1 MATRRTTKR
10 ADRPRATALGAT
22 KGQGA
27 FRPLKPPAQ
36 TPAVPFDEPLTPDV
50 EEQARPRPA
59 SPGARGRSATDA
71 FDDAL
76 DFDTLPDAHDDELPL
91 AGGSGGE
98 TAPDLWEDMP
108 HAEAEE
114 LDEDAH
120 APDDALGLYLRQM
133 GAIPLL
139 TRDQELHLAQQL
151 EMRRRRYRYAAISCW
166 RTLARILETFERVQ
180 RGQLAL
186 DPTIDVVNTLGLT
199 RENILKRMPHHL
211 PTLRRVVQA
220 ADRDF
225 RELLK
230 ATTAAAREKLER
242 GLWRKMSKA
251 RRLVEELSPRIDLL
265 DHWTDELRV
274 LSRQMNDL
282 AVAAE
287 AGGNSAAD
295 RERRAKASKQLREL
309 MCEVRL
315 QPEELSRLAAVLES
329 RRRMYQKARRELA
342 EGNLRLVVSIAKRY
356 RSRGLPFSDLIQEGN
371 RGLMRA
377 VDKYEWRLKFK
388 FGTYATWWIRQGI
401 TRALADHAR
410 TIRVPC
416 HQVGTLARVERVRGE
431 LSIQQGR
438 EPTVEEIAAV
448 LGVTPEETQSLRVV
462 ARHPVSLHE
471 PLGGDGERALE
482 DFLDDP
488 DATNPGKAVDQHLL
502 RERIGEVLR
511 SLTPREREVI
521 ELRFGLRDGQP
532 KTLEEVARAYGITR
546 ERIRQIEARGLLKLR
561 QPLRSQRLAE
571 FAETE

>member
-1 MATRRTTKR
+1 MAIRRNNKKAAR
-10 ADRPRATALGAT
+10 LPAAAEPAPREPVALEEALMGPHAPNGHADD
-22 KGQGA
+22 
-27 FRPLKPPAQ
+27 
-36 TPAVPFDEPLTPDV
+36 AVEAVEADDLDAEEVAEEVVPDEVPVGEV
-50 EEQARPRPA
+50 EE
-59 SPGARGRSATDA
+59 GE
-71 FDDAL
+71 DD
-76 DFDTLPDAHDDELPL
+76 
-91 AGGSGGE
+91 
-98 TAPDLWEDMP
+98 
-108 HAEAEE
+108 
-114 LDEDAH
+114 H

-139 TRDQELHLAQQL
+139 SRDEELLLAQAL
-151 EMRRRRYRYAAISCW
+151 EHHRSRFRHATLASW
-166 RTLARILETFERVQ
+166 RTLARVVEAFERVN

-199 RENILKRMPHHL
+199 RENILKRIPHHL
-211 PTLRRVVQA
+211 PTLRNIVAA

-225 RELLK
+225 SELLK
-230 ATTAAAREKLER
+230 AGSGAARARLR
-242 GLWRKMSKA
+242 RSLYRRLCKA
-251 RRLVEELSPRIDLL
+251 RKLVEELAPRIDLL
-265 DHWTDELRV
+265 DILSEELRRTV
-274 LSRQMNDL
+274 GEMRELEAES
-282 AVAAE
+282 E

-295 RERRAKASKQLREL
+295 RERRARALKQLREL
-309 MCEVRL
+309 MLECRGQPDELARL
-315 QPEELSRLAAVLES
+315 SAVIES
-329 RRRMYQKARRELA
+329 RRRLYQLARRELA

-377 VDKYEWRLKFK
+377 VDKYEWRMKFK

-416 HQVGTLARVERVRGE
+416 HQVGTLAAVERVRGE
-431 LSIQQGR
+431 LSISQGR
-438 EPTVEEIAAV
+438 EPTVEEIASV
-448 LGVTPEETQSLRVV
+448 LGVTAEETQSLRTV

-488 DATNPGKAVDQHLL
+488 DAQNPGKAVDQHLL

-532 KTLEEVARAYGITR
+532 RTLEEVARAYGITR

-571 FAETE
+571 FADAE

>member
-1 MATRRTTKR
+1 LHVEASPEVEVEE
-10 ADRPRATALGAT
+10 DSRPRRGLYG
-22 KGQGA
+22 
-27 FRPLKPPAQ
+27 
-36 TPAVPFDEPLTPDV
+36 DELDPGYEPGEDV
-50 EEQARPRPA
+50 A
-59 SPGARGRSATDA
+59 
-71 FDDAL
+71 
-76 DFDTLPDAHDDELPL
+76 DDELPL
-91 AGGSGGE
+91 LV
-98 TAPDLWEDMP
+98 DDMP
-108 HAEAEE
+108 PGEVDEE
-114 LDEDAH
+114 DEDSH

-139 TRDQELHLAQQL
+139 SRDQELALAKQL
-151 EMRRRRYRYAAISCW
+151 EMRRRRYRHAALSSW
-166 RTLARILETFERVQ
+166 RTLARVVETFERVLQ
-180 RGQLAL
+180 QQLAL

-199 RENILKRMPHHL
+199 RENILKRIPHHVR
-211 PTLRRVVQA
+211 TLRHLVDG
-220 ADRDF
+220 ADTDF
-225 RELLK
+225 RELQK
-230 ATTAAAREKLER
+230 ATTPAARGRLRRE
-242 GLWRKMSKA
+242 LWRKMHKA
-251 RRLVEELSPRIDLL
+251 RRLAEELSPRIDLL

-274 LSRQMNDL
+274 LARQMADL
-282 AVAAE
+282 GDQAE
-287 AGGNSAAD
+287 AGGNSQAD
-295 RERRAKASKQLREL
+295 RERRTKANKQLREL
-309 MCEVRL
+309 MFDTRC
-315 QPEELSRLAAVLES
+315 QPEELQRLSDVLES

-502 RERIGEVLR
+502 RERIAEVLR

-532 KTLEEVARAYGITR
+532 RTLEEVARAYGITR